1 MSTDDLALF
10 LRVVRT
16 GSLSA
21 AAREL
26 NISPALASAAIKRL
40 EARVGE
46 TLLVRS
52 TRQLRLSDAGEQFLP
67 FAEQATLALQNGL
80 AQLDEN
86 RKALSGTLKVATS
99 SDLGRNTL
107 LPWFDNF
114 LAAHPA
120 LSLNLLVS
128 DQLSDFY
135 RDRVDLAIRYGS
147 PNDSNEVAFRICDV
161 RGRLYASPDYLAR
174 FGTPD
179 SVASLANHACLVFHL
194 QGRPHVNWSFHGDG
208 GVEDVTVK
216 AHLESNDS
224 EIVRRWACAGKGVMV
239 KSELDVRE
247 DVAKGRL
254 VPILPQY
261 TTTPYGIWL
270 VVPGRALV
278 TPAVIALRDSLRDYL
293 NSLLKTTAPSQKG
306 ST

>member
-1 MSTDDLALF
+1 MNTDDLALF

-52 TRQLRLSDAGEQFLP
+52 TRKLRLSDAGEQFLP

-107 LPWFDNF
+107 LPWFDHF
-114 LAAHPA
+114 LDAHPA

-147 PNDSNEVAFRICDV
+147 PADSSEVAFRICDV

-179 SVASLANHACLVFHL
+179 SVANLANHACLVFHL

-208 GVEDVTVK
+208 GVENVTVK
-216 AHLESNDS
+216 TYLESNDS

-247 DVAKGRL
+247 DVEKGRL

-261 TTTPYGIWL
+261 STTPYGIWL

-293 NSLLKTTAPSQKG
+293 NGLLNTTVAFYQAR
-306 ST
+306 T